1 MINLKIVLASASPRR
16 QELLTRVLE
25 EFTVIISDFQEET
38 VKFNGD
44 FEDYVKEI
52 SKGKAT
58 DVASKLVGDS
68 LVIGVDTIVDFE
80 GKVLGKPKD
89 NEEAY
94 AMLKMLSGKV
104 HTVYSGITLMKT
116 LTSEILSTSVATKIK
131 FSNLSD
137 EEILNYV
144 NTGDALDKA
153 GAYGIQGL
161 AGVFVEEIQGCYYN
175 VVGLPI
181 NKLNSM
187 LKNFL

>member
-68 LVIGVDTIVDFE
+68 LVIGVDTIVAFE

>member
-1 MINLKIVLASASPRR
+1 MKIVLASASPRR

-68 LVIGVDTIVDFE
+68 LVIGVDTIVAFE